1 MSSNTILAR
10 IKEESGKDEF
20 QWLSQNRTFYA
31 DQFTEEG
38 PTSDDDRATIAPK
51 SMKEVFEHYKPQ
63 KSEVELEDED
73 GSPIYEDFKFRSI
86 NDFEDEQIIANSP
99 HLNNERSKVESY
111 NSIIRHLEKNKPLRN
126 ALKDSNAREELK
138 NALKALIAE
147 LEESNNF

>member
-38 PTSDDDRATIAPK
+38 PSSDDDRATIAPK
-51 SMKEVFEHYKPQ
+51 SMKEVFEHYQPQ
-63 KSEVELEDED
+63 KTKVELEDEN
-73 GSPIYEDFKFRSI
+73 GSPIYEDIKFRNI
-86 NDFEDEQIIANSP
+86 DDFEDEQIIANSQY
-99 HLNNERSKVESY
+99 LNNERSKIESY
-111 NSIIRHLEKNKPLRN
+111 NSIIRHLEKNKLLRN
-126 ALKDSNAREELK
+126 ALKDSKAREELK